1 MALTEA
7 QIAAFNTRSKA
18 AAEKLMDKA
27 GPYAREM
34 ERAIKNYDSK
44 VNSMVQMSWE
54 YDYDATGRPKAWTY
68 ATDMFQMWEVMISGG
83 KWGDGK
89 KSGMEQLSPSAI
101 NLSPGSKGWLT
112 NDEIEALETKNAA
125 KFDDTWRMVCKK
137 NHGGWT
143 FAYDPNNKYG
153 THGGWGGN
161 ASPLNIPVNWST
173 GKPTVS
179 TTNCIQTL
187 VMGNYSEWGRKSPH
201 KTAKT
206 YYAEN
211 PEVLEAMRAGSGAHL
226 QFTGLDSA
234 NALATNSSA
243 HSDTFNIP
251 YDWSDDHEYRAIRF
265 WWEWSGDFGSSNQYW
280 PFFNTIFQPFYM
292 GYAGSVQSGPS
303 RTIVPGQGYKVGE
316 TSAEWCK
323 DCVAQ
328 GTEGE
333 SRRLYYNAEG
343 TDWGFSSGDTRKRA
357 AHEFCLDSITSL
369 MFPKGR
375 AGGSYEYSD
384 CTACKDY
391 WAYHFGGHSID
402 WLPYAAD
409 DDRAAN
415 GKSWNQFKCMLSDPN
430 ENSWAYGYGQ
440 AKAGTKTHGE
450 RYLIDMMNAYP
461 NGWAVLKSFY
471 HIYID
476 VWFAIGDIIE
486 ASNKLAELD
495 FEYLRAIW
503 EWANSAQA
511 GRDVTDPYAV
521 LGHYAKAFVV
531 PNLEEQTP
539 EEAARRQEQ
548 SNEATKPTITQ
559 RLGVWQ
565 REMMYKEQCY
575 LLSHIFP
582 LTDYARQFGIK
593 NLPYVEY
600 SFTDEEKQ
608 DPRYQVTTG
617 GNACLLVDADPFAL
631 INKLTQDPSQQILFD
646 LQTKDISTLQPMVRL
661 FKVEFDDSG
670 QEFETEYVFDSY
682 ERSLS
687 SLLSTVGKRGT
698 GVGLKKFSFTYDGH
712 DPFAAKKSIKAR
724 LEIFA
729 NSFDELL
736 KERDYGKTT
745 LGGNRVG
752 SKFKYVELALKTAN
766 TKNRTTDSD
775 DVLECRPTK
784 TQANDNLSKLNF
796 RLKAVVGWAAPPGKT
811 NHMSPGAKDAVYDSF
826 VTLNL
831 TPTVHD
837 FKFDELGRVTL
848 TINYLAFV
856 EDFFD
861 QPEFSIF
868 ADVNTL
874 AKQELR
880 KLSYKYHSSKCN
892 SEQLNDIKQA
902 HMDRV
907 NIEKRTN
914 IQSIMGRLLT
924 EDKIRYVDVHY
935 QDIRGFIRRGPFY
948 RPSEKLKI
956 KDSKAHI
963 DTLKLNIEAAID
975 RFDPDNDPENEKF
988 LTDLGRN
995 WADEDMKKEFKKKF
1009 KGSVGALG
1017 PNAAG
1022 LAYFYVRDLVDVV
1035 LRNVEEVLE
1044 KLPAAMGGLHDS
1056 GDLSTEPPEKYELN
1070 KCDLVLR
1077 KEQIKNYATL
1087 FKKFRI
1093 VLGPLEIVNH
1103 TAGTEKPPV
1112 APEAS
1117 DPTGPAT
1124 RGSDPGGPAT
1134 RADYE
1139 AVMGAPETEATPT
1152 SKIVNLG
1159 DIPVSIKYFVEFL
1172 GDRMTKKDQSSYPL
1186 AKFLNDFFKNLLT
1199 NFLNDDTCFD
1209 VNIKQK
1215 IRLNQAA
1222 LTSYR
1227 REAYKKDGAQLY
1239 WNADEITRGIW
1250 DLAKANSIDITTPAS
1265 NGAKPTDYYLDI
1277 DAVEKPVLNISGQRK
1292 TPDGGNP
1299 GVFLETNY
1307 LTYFAGRTSP
1317 KEKMKGDLEQDKEA
1331 GIFHYVL
1338 GKNRGIIKDI
1348 KLSKTDSKG
1357 LPEVRFEQDGY
1368 DGLKQLR
1375 VVYDVD
1381 VDTYLNVKTFPGS
1394 YIFVDPRGF
1403 APNTNLEADS
1413 ELNLTEYGIG
1423 GYCMIIRSTHEFG
1436 AGLAKSSLHAKWVH
1450 DTNNNLDKKADNE
1463 RQSYRGAND
1472 GDGCSSTDVGHT
1484 KRKSQQAAEKA
1495 QKEAGDTVG
1504 SL

>member
-1 MALTEA
+1 MALDPEIIKRFDDAT
-7 QIAAFNTRSKA
+7 TA
-18 AAEKLMDKA
+18 AAQKIYDDGPAAVRKL
-27 GPYAREM
+27 R
-34 ERAIKNYDSK
+34 RAIDKYDSA
-44 VNSMVQMSWE
+44 VELMEQFYFVYDVHVQKDSGYRTE
-54 YDYDATGRPKAWTY
+54 STVYLNELGPRFKALI
-68 ATDMFQMWEVMISGG
+68 D
-83 KWGDGK
+83 GDGNAGTGYYYGFREWSPENTHLIGGTAHGTGFMTNAQVTKLEK
-89 KSGMEQLSPSAI
+89 KE
-101 NLSPGSKGWLT
+101 
-112 NDEIEALETKNAA
+112 DFETWWAMATK
-125 KFDDTWRMVCKK
+125 M
-137 NHGGWT
+137 NHGGHQFT
-143 FAYDPNNKYG
+143 HNPNLELNEGRGYG
-153 THGGWGGN
+153 LTVDTDGKSGGGRPIQAMVWG
-161 ASPLNIPVNWST
+161 AF
-173 GKPTVS
+173 
-179 TTNCIQTL
+179 TN
-187 VMGNYSEWGRKSPH
+187 MGRKSPDPTNGSFYESRPDIFDKLANYVRLSGMIDRDDASCFGCTH
-201 KTAKT
+201 GTHT
-206 YYAEN
+206 LGMPSVIGQDSNAEKAMLKAWARHGMGVTGTGRQRPMWRTMYETFYHGLPGTLVDSPGLGDYLQFSSDNDYN
-211 PEVLEAMRAGSGAHL
+211 PERTHGAHL
-226 QFTGLDSA
+226 DR
-234 NALATNSSA
+234 NALEMCADSISSMLVAYRNDDVWRSSTVPGVQFAQSASTEGKYNFFKCKGTNGKLTRRRSAGRGSERGKTMVSSPWLTKA
-243 HSDTFNIP
+243 LTAWHGNAYAGTGNGTMNQLWEYYMNIWYAIRGILIASNEIAEMDFDYLNTM
-251 YDWSDDHEYRAIRF
+251 YDW
-265 WWEWSGDFGSSNQYW
+265 
-280 PFFNTIFQPFYM
+280 
-292 GYAGSVQSGPS
+292 
-303 RTIVPGQGYKVGE
+303 
-316 TSAEWCK
+316 
-323 DCVAQ
+323 
-328 GTEGE
+328 
-333 SRRLYYNAEG
+333 
-343 TDWGFSSGDTRKRA
+343 A
-357 AHEFCLDSITSL
+357 A
-369 MFPKGR
+369 
-375 AGGSYEYSD
+375 
-384 CTACKDY
+384 
-391 WAYHFGGHSID
+391 
-402 WLPYAAD
+402 
-409 DDRAAN
+409 
-415 GKSWNQFKCMLSDPN
+415 
-430 ENSWAYGYGQ
+430 
-440 AKAGTKTHGE
+440 
-450 RYLIDMMNAYP
+450 
-461 NGWAVLKSFY
+461 
-471 HIYID
+471 
-476 VWFAIGDIIE
+476 
-486 ASNKLAELD
+486 
-495 FEYLRAIW
+495 
-503 EWANSAQA
+503 SAQA
-511 GRDVTDPYAV
+511 GKDLTDPYEV
-521 LGHYAKAFVV
+521 FKYYAEHMARL
-531 PNLEEQTP
+531 PDIDLEKGTPLPPEQSE
-539 EEAARRQEQ
+539 EEALQRQRD
-548 SNEATKPTITQ
+548 SNQATQATITQ
-559 RLGVWQ
+559 RIGVWQ

-582 LTDYARQFGIK
+582 LTDHARQYGIK

-600 SFTDEEKQ
+600 SFTEDEKL

-617 GNACLLVDADPFAL
+617 GNACLLVDADPYAL

-646 LQTKDISTLQPMVRL
+646 MQTKDISTLQPMVRL
-661 FKVEFDDSG
+661 FKVEFDDKG
-670 QEFETEYVFDSY
+670 LEFETEYIFDSY
-682 ERSLS
+682 ERGLS

-736 KERDYGKTT
+736 KERDRGKTT
-745 LGGNRVG
+745 LGHPGRVG

-766 TKNRTTDSD
+766 TKSRTTDSD
-775 DVLECRPTK
+775 DVSECKPTK

-796 RLKAVVGWAAPPGKT
+796 RLKAVVGWAFPPGKT

-907 NIEKRTN
+907 NVEKRAN

-924 EDKIRYVDVHY
+924 EDKIRYVDVKY
-935 QDIRGFIRRGPFY
+935 ENVRGFVRRGPFY

-963 DTLKLNIEAAID
+963 DTLKANMEAAIEKY
-975 RFDPDNDPENEKF
+975 DPANDEDNKEF
-988 LTDLGRN
+988 LTALGQG
-995 WADEDMKKEFKKKF
+995 WSDPGVKEKF
-1009 KGSVGALG
+1009 KGSIGALG
-1017 PNAAG
+1017 PNRAG

-1044 KLPAAMGGLHDS
+1044 KLPAAMDELHAS
-1056 GDLSTEPPEKYELN
+1056 GDKSSVPPEEYKLN

-1077 KEQIKNYATL
+1077 KKQIENYAKL

-1103 TAGTEKPPV
+1103 TAGTAEGEYTEQEEELI
-1112 APEAS
+1112 ALGML
-1117 DPTGPAT
+1117 DPDSP
-1124 RGSDPGGPAT
+1124 
-1134 RADYE
+1134 
-1139 AVMGAPETEATPT
+1139 PT

-1159 DIPVSIKYFVEFL
+1159 DVPVSIKYFVEFL

-1227 REAYKKDGAQLY
+1227 REAHKKDGAQHY
-1239 WNADEITRGIW
+1239 WVHDEITRGIW
-1250 DLAKANSIDITTPAS
+1250 DLAKENGIDITTPAS

-1299 GVFLETNY
+1299 GVYLETNY

-1317 KEKMKGDLEQDKEA
+1317 KEKMNGDFEEDKEA

-1436 AGLAKSSLHAKWVH
+1436 AGLAKSSLHAKWVN

-1472 GDGCSSTDVGHT
+1472 GDSCSSADVGHT
-1484 KRKSQQAAEKA
+1484 KRKSENAAAKA
-1495 QKEAGDTVG
+1495 KAEAEAAVDSVG
-1504 SL
+1504 APP

>member
-1 MALTEA
+1 MALDPEITKS
-7 QIAAFNTRSKA
+7 FDTKTTA
-18 AAEKLMDKA
+18 AAQKIYDDGPKAVRKL
-27 GPYAREM
+27 R
-34 ERAIKNYDSK
+34 RAIDKYDSA
-44 VNSMVQMSWE
+44 VELMEQFYFVYDVHVQ
-54 YDYDATGRPKAWTY
+54 A
-68 ATDMFQMWEVMISGG
+68 GG
-83 KWGDGK
+83 YRHESRVLLSELGTRFKRLIDGDGTNA
-89 KSGMEQLSPSAI
+89 SAHYYGFREWSPENTHLI
-101 NLSPGSKGWLT
+101 GGTGHGTGFMT
-112 NDEIEALETKNAA
+112 NDQVKKLEKKEEFETWWAMATK
-125 KFDDTWRMVCKK
+125 M
-137 NHGGWT
+137 NHGGHQFT
-143 FAYDPNNKYG
+143 YNPNLELNEGRGYG
-153 THGGWGGN
+153 LSVDTDGYAGGARPIQAMVWG
-161 ASPLNIPVNWST
+161 AF
-173 GKPTVS
+173 
-179 TTNCIQTL
+179 TN
-187 VMGNYSEWGRKSPH
+187 MGRKSPDPTNGSFYENRPDIFEKLANYVRLSGMIDRDDAFCFGCTH
-201 KTAKT
+201 GVSGESSN
-206 YYAEN
+206 AEKSMLKRWARDGMGVTGTGRDRPMWRTMYETFYHGLPGTLVDLPGLGDYMQFPSDGNDYN
-211 PEVLEAMRAGSGAHL
+211 PDGEYSDHLDNNALEMCADSISSMLVAYRDDPDYWGRQDVSDVQFKAADSKYNFFKCKGANRKLTPRSSAGSGTAAGKTMVSSPWLSEALTAWHGSAYYG
-226 QFTGLDSA
+226 TGNGTMNQLWGYYIA
-234 NALATNSSA
+234 
-243 HSDTFNIP
+243 IW
-251 YDWSDDHEYRAIRF
+251 YAIR
-265 WWEWSGDFGSSNQYW
+265 G
-280 PFFNTIFQPFYM
+280 
-292 GYAGSVQSGPS
+292 
-303 RTIVPGQGYKVGE
+303 IV
-316 TSAEWCK
+316 
-323 DCVAQ
+323 
-328 GTEGE
+328 
-333 SRRLYYNAEG
+333 
-343 TDWGFSSGDTRKRA
+343 
-357 AHEFCLDSITSL
+357 
-369 MFPKGR
+369 
-375 AGGSYEYSD
+375 
-384 CTACKDY
+384 
-391 WAYHFGGHSID
+391 
-402 WLPYAAD
+402 
-409 DDRAAN
+409 
-415 GKSWNQFKCMLSDPN
+415 
-430 ENSWAYGYGQ
+430 
-440 AKAGTKTHGE
+440 
-450 RYLIDMMNAYP
+450 
-461 NGWAVLKSFY
+461 
-471 HIYID
+471 
-476 VWFAIGDIIE
+476 E
-486 ASNKLAELD
+486 ASNEIAEMD
-495 FEYLRAIW
+495 FDYLNTMYD
-503 EWANSAQA
+503 WANSEQA
-511 GRDVTDPYAV
+511 GHDLTDPYAV
-521 LGHYAKAFVV
+521 FAHNAKAIVV
-531 PNLEEQTP
+531 PGIEEQSA
-539 EEAARRQEQ
+539 EEALARQEG
-548 SNEATKPTITQ
+548 SNQATQATITQ
-559 RLGVWQ
+559 RIGVWQ

-582 LTDYARQFGIK
+582 LTDHARKDGVK
-593 NLPYVEY
+593 NLPYIEY
-600 SFTDEEKQ
+600 KFTEAEME

-617 GNACLLVDADPFAL
+617 GNACLLVDADPYAL

-646 LQTKDISTLQPMVRL
+646 MQTKDISTLQPMVRL
-661 FKVEFDDSG
+661 FKVEFNDDG
-670 QEFETEYVFDSY
+670 DEFETEYVFDSY
-682 ERSLS
+682 ERGLS
-687 SLLSTVGKRGT
+687 SLLSTAGKRGT

-745 LGGNRVG
+745 LGMGDHRGYRVG

-775 DVLECRPTK
+775 DVSECKPTK

-796 RLKAVVGWAAPPGKT
+796 RLKAVVGWAFPPGKT
-811 NHMSPGAKDAVYDSF
+811 DHMSPGAKDAVYDSF

-924 EDKIRYVDVHY
+924 EDKIRYIDVKY
-935 QDIRGFIRRGPFY
+935 ENIRNFVRRGPFY
-948 RPSEKLKI
+948 NPTEPLKI

-963 DTLKLNIEAAID
+963 DTLKLNMEAAID
-975 RFDPDNDPENEKF
+975 KFDPANDPENAKF
-988 LTDLGRN
+988 LASLGQG
-995 WADEDMKKEFKKKF
+995 WADDSLKPTKEFKQQF

-1017 PNAAG
+1017 PNSAG

-1044 KLPAAMGGLHDS
+1044 KLPGAMDSLRAS
-1056 GDLSTEPPEKYELN
+1056 GDLSTEPPEIYELN

-1103 TAGTEKPPV
+1103 TAGTQTQSAE
-1112 APEAS
+1112 E
-1117 DPTGPAT
+1117 DPAGTKRAMF
-1124 RGSDPGGPAT
+1124 RARIALYESKAEEVRADPGAYPDASAT
-1134 RADYE
+1134 LASLQRMTD
-1139 AVMGAPETEATPT
+1139 TATWAIGEYSSPPT

-1159 DIPVSIKYFVEFL
+1159 DVPVSIKYFVEFL

-1227 REAYKKDGAQLY
+1227 REAYKKDGAQYY
-1239 WNADEITRGIW
+1239 WSADEITKGIW
-1250 DLAKANSIDITTPAS
+1250 DLAKENGIDITKPID
-1265 NGAKPTDYYLDI
+1265 NEPTDYYLDI
-1277 DAVEKPVLNISGQRK
+1277 DAVEKPVLNISGERK

-1317 KEKMKGDLEQDKEA
+1317 KEKMNGDFEEDKEA

-1463 RQSYRGAND
+1463 RQSYKGAND
-1472 GDGCSSTDVGHT
+1472 GDSCSSEDVGHT
-1484 KRKSQQAAEKA
+1484 KRKSEKAAEKA
-1495 QKEAGDTVG
+1495 TQEAEDTVG
-1504 SL
+1504 SQ